1 MRVDIYIYNIY
12 YIDMYNIHS
21 FIHTILCFFRI
32 LYMTLAS
39 GFRWRFIGLL
49 HVLSQMNQTV
59 CLFFK
64 KNMCPR
70 EENSNVWA
78 RVILVVFGVT
88 VSFWS
93 PKINGILTKSI
104 GAFFVV
110 VKDWFHGFPFVCC
123 RERLLV
129 KTCNAVSYKKRNGM
143 KWIRNN
149 TAVYTCFY
157 VVVLRQFLN
166 TLRLQHVRR

>member
-110 VKDWFHGFPFVCC
+110 VKDWFPFCLLQGEAFGKDMQCC
-123 RERLLV
+123 FLQEE
-129 KTCNAVSYKKRNGM
+129 KRNEM
-143 KWIRNN
+143 DQK
-149 TAVYTCFY
+149 
-157 VVVLRQFLN
+157 
-166 TLRLQHVRR
+166 